1 MKTPSPQELAEL
13 LGSRRAANALLQA
26 SGGKMLY
33 VPTRLRTET
42 KLARMIGLHATHR
55 LMSRWAGQQ
64 LRLPGLA
71 AKQRAQRDL
80 QIKRQVAAGTSPD
93 QLARLHGLTVR
104 HIYNI
109 LSR

>member
-1 MKTPSPQELAEL
+1 MKTPSHEELSEL
-13 LGSRRAANALLQA
+13 LGSRRAATALLQTA
-26 SGGKMLY
+26 GGQMLY
-33 VPTRLRTET
+33 VPTRLRAET

-55 LMSRWAGQQ
+55 LMNRWAGQQ
-64 LRLPGLA
+64 LRLPSFV

-80 QIKRQVAAGTSPD
+80 QIKRQAAGGTTPV

-109 LSR
+109 LCC